1 MTRHLGWAALIL
13 LMAGAS
19 PCCRAEIAVTVAHH
33 DADAAASDF
42 KFKDL
47 AQPAQNDAAS
57 KAEFAIVDGQRD
69 RNGGTIE
76 KLNDGRLPTEADQ
89 PAENFFFAAGSAG
102 GRLLLDLGRTA
113 DIQRVSAYSWHPGS
127 RGPQVFQ
134 LYGSDGGGDGFERQ
148 PKAGTDPATCGW
160 RHLADVDTRQTDES
174 AGGQYAASVTNS
186 AGALGSFRYLLF
198 CVSATE
204 QDDPFGNTFFSEI
217 DVVEPSTELV
227 AAVPAGDEPREVRRE
242 VIEAADGKY
251 AITIDTTET
260 PDLTEWALA
269 ELAPV
274 VKIWYP
280 KIVDLLPSDG
290 FAAPTQ
296 ATITFRANMRG
307 VAATGGTQV
316 NCSGP
321 WFRGELDRE
330 AKGAIVHEL
339 VHVVQSYGRAT
350 RNNPDA
356 TRTPGWV
363 VEGIADY
370 IRWYL
375 YEPESHGTE
384 IAPHAAAQARY
395 DASYRTTANF
405 LNRVIEQHGADVLP
419 ALNAAARE
427 GRYNEEI
434 WQTVTGRSLKAL
446 GDDWKVFLQKGPG
459 AADEEENE
467 ESEEASNALT
477 DQEKA
482 DGWKLLFDG
491 KSLDGWHSF
500 HQKDVRPGW
509 RVENGVLVCAD
520 PHDAGDLCTD
530 DNYDWFELQL
540 EYNISKGGNSGIMFH
555 VTDEGGAAWATGPEF
570 QLEDNAA
577 AGDPQR
583 CGWLYALYQPPDDP
597 ATGKPIDATK
607 PAGEWNHVRLLIS
620 PDKCTHEINGVKYL
634 EYVLGSEDFKQRV
647 AASKFG
653 AMPLFAKSGSGFVAL
668 QGDHG
673 QVSFRNIKIRPI
685 PPSK

>member
-1 MTRHLGWAALIL
+1 MIRHLGVVIVMLVAASAPAI
-13 LMAGAS
+13 G
-19 PCCRAEIAVTVAHH
+19 RAEIAIAVAHR
-33 DADAAASDF
+33 DAGAATAEF
-42 KFKDL
+42 KFDDVP
-47 AQPAQNDAAS
+47 QPAQNDAAS
-57 KAEFAIVDGQRD
+57 KAELIIVDGRRD
-69 RNGGTIE
+69 ANGGGLE
-76 KLNDGRLPTEADQ
+76 KLNDGRLPAEADQ
-89 PAENFFFAAGSAG
+89 PAENFFLAAGSSG
-102 GRLLLDLGRTA
+102 GRLLVDLKRSA
-113 DIQRVSAYSWHPGS
+113 PIARVSAYSWHPGS
-127 RGPQVFQ
+127 RGPQVYQ
-134 LYGSDGGGDGFERQ
+134 LYGSDGGEGFNPQ
-148 PKAGTDPATCGW
+148 PKEGTDPATCGW
-160 RHLADVDTRQTDES
+160 RHIADVDTRQAIEA
-174 AGGQYAASVTNS
+174 AGGQYATSVS
-186 AGALGSFRYLLF
+186 APGGSLGAFRYLLF
-198 CVSATE
+198 CASATE
-204 QDDPFGNTFFSEI
+204 RDDPFGHTFFSEI
-217 DVVEPSTELV
+217 DVVEPETELV
-227 AAVPAGDEPREVRRE
+227 AAVPAGAAREVRRE
-242 VIEAADGKY
+242 IVEAADGKY

-260 PDLTEWALA
+260 PDLTEWAHE

-274 VKIWYP
+274 VRAWYP
-280 KIVDLLPSDG
+280 KIVELLPSDG
-290 FAAPTQ
+290 FEAPAE

-316 NCSGP
+316 NCAGQ

-339 VHVVQSYGRAT
+339 VHVVQSYGRAGR
-350 RNNPDA
+350 RNSGA

-375 YEPESHGTE
+375 YEPQSHGTD
-384 IAPHAAAQARY
+384 IAPQNASRARY

-405 LNRVIEQHGADVLP
+405 LNRVIEQHGAEVLP

-427 GRYNEEI
+427 GRYDQDLWKE
-434 WQTVTGRSLKAL
+434 VTGRPLEQLS
-446 GDDWKVFLQKGPG
+446 DDWKVFLQKGDDA
-459 AADEEENE
+459 AADDQQADQ
-467 ESEEASNALT
+467 SANALT

-530 DNYDWFELQL
+530 DDYGAFELQL

-577 AGDPQR
+577 AADPQR
-583 CGWLYALYQPPDDP
+583 CGWLYALYQPADDP

-607 PAGEWNHVRLLIS
+607 PAGEWNKVRLLIS
-620 PDKCTHEINGVKYL
+620 PEKCMHEINGVKYV
-634 EYVLGSEDFKQRV
+634 EYVLGSEEFKKRV

-653 AMPLFAKSGSGFVAL
+653 AMPLFAKSETGYVAL

-685 PPSK
+685 PQSK